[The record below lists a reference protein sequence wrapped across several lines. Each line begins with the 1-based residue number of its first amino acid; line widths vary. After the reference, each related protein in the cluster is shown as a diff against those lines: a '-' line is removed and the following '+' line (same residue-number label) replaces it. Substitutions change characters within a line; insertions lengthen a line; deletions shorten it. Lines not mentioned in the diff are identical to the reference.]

1 MNMAG
6 KTSVNGESNGKVH
19 RKVGL
24 VYDETMCK
32 HDTPHG
38 EAHPERPDRIRVIWE
53 NLQLAGVTQRCVVL
67 GGTKAE
73 DAHLQLVHTKDHVN
87 LVKSST
93 NKKDYQSDRVASLV
107 NSIYLN
113 GSTSE
118 AAYLAA
124 GSVVEV
130 AERVAKGELDSG
142 FAIVR
147 PPGHHAEADE
157 AMGFCFFNNVAVAAS
172 YLLDERPDLGVKK
185 ILVVDWDVHHG
196 NGTQKMFWEDP
207 RVLVFSVHRRED
219 GGFYPGG
226 EDGSYNMVGEGP
238 GEGLILILSS
248 IGDPLGGCRVTPYGY
263 SVMLKKLMEFAQ
275 GKIVMALEGGYNLDS
290 IAKSSLACVQVLLE
304 DNPIQGSSEE
314 IPFMSTWR
322 VIQAVRK
329 RLCAYWPSLADEL
342 SSKLINQK
350 TPTPIVLTSNSNSE
364 AKDNA
369 HELLDQLS
377 KLNIETHK
385 VDTKVSTSWRSDL
398 SKVDVWYAS
407 FGSNMWKPRFLCYIQ
422 GGQVEG
428 MTKPCV
434 GSLDKSPP
442 KGITWGTYPNRLF
455 FGRESTNVWGKGG
468 VAFTNPLTSPN
479 DQTHMCLYRI
489 TLEQFNDV
497 LFQENGLNVDFAS
510 PIFGLTALQL
520 VEKNGSTPL
529 EADLAP
535 WYGNVV
541 CLGREGDV
549 PILTMTCTLS
559 VIEKFA
565 SGEVPLS
572 PPAKAYANTL
582 IRGLVEGG
590 IFSEE
595 EAEAYIDDAASKPLY
610 INGASRDTETAS
622 WRSDLSKVDV
632 WYASLDP
639 TCGNRVSFSIFKG
652 DKLFFGRESTVTWG
666 VKEDLLSSTLSLIS
680 VIKLTCDSL
689 EQFNDVLFQE
699 NGMKVDSDS
708 PLFDLSALQ
717 LVQNNGSIPLAKA
730 GWYGNVVCAGKE
742 SDIPILTMTCTL
754 SVLEK
759 FTSGEVPLRPPAKA
773 YANTLVMG
781 LVEGGRLSEEEAW
794 AYIDNAASKPL

>member
-130 AERVAKGELDSG
+130 AEKVAKGELDSG

-238 GEGLILILSS
+238 GEGFNINVPWEQGRCGDADYLAAWDHILIPVAKEFNPDIILLSAGFDAA

-442 KGITWGTYPNRLF
+442 KGITWGTYPN
-455 FGRESTNVWGKGG
+455 S
-468 VAFTNPLTSPN
+468 
-479 DQTHMCLYRI
+479 
-489 TLEQFNDV
+489 LEQFNDV

-572 PPAKAYANTL
+572 PPAKAYAKTL

-595 EAEAYIDDAASKPLY
+595 EAEAYIDNAASKPLY
-610 INGASRDTETAS
+610 INGASR
-622 WRSDLSKVDV
+622 
-632 WYASLDP
+632 
-639 TCGNRVSFSIFKG
+639 F
-652 DKLFFGRESTVTWG
+652 
-666 VKEDLLSSTLSLIS
+666 
-680 VIKLTCDSL
+680 
-689 EQFNDVLFQE
+689 
-699 NGMKVDSDS
+699 
-708 PLFDLSALQ
+708 
-717 LVQNNGSIPLAKA
+717 
-730 GWYGNVVCAGKE
+730 
-742 SDIPILTMTCTL
+742 
-754 SVLEK
+754 
-759 FTSGEVPLRPPAKA
+759 
-773 YANTLVMG
+773 
-781 LVEGGRLSEEEAW
+781 
-794 AYIDNAASKPL
+794 

>member
-238 GEGLILILSS
+238 GEGFNINVPWEQGRCGDADYLAAWDHILIPVAKEFNPDIILLSAGFDAA

-610 INGASRDTETAS
+610 INGASR
-622 WRSDLSKVDV
+622 
-632 WYASLDP
+632 
-639 TCGNRVSFSIFKG
+639 F
-652 DKLFFGRESTVTWG
+652 
-666 VKEDLLSSTLSLIS
+666 
-680 VIKLTCDSL
+680 
-689 EQFNDVLFQE
+689 
-699 NGMKVDSDS
+699 
-708 PLFDLSALQ
+708 
-717 LVQNNGSIPLAKA
+717 
-730 GWYGNVVCAGKE
+730 
-742 SDIPILTMTCTL
+742 
-754 SVLEK
+754 
-759 FTSGEVPLRPPAKA
+759 
-773 YANTLVMG
+773 
-781 LVEGGRLSEEEAW
+781 
-794 AYIDNAASKPL
+794 

>member
-24 VYDETMCK
+24 VYDDTMCK

-73 DAHLQLVHTKDHVN
+73 DKHLQLVHTKDHVN
-87 LVKSST
+87 PVKSST
-93 NKKDYQSDRVASLV
+93 NKKDYQSDRTASLV

-130 AERVAKGELDSG
+130 AEKVSKGELDSG

-185 ILVVDWDVHHG
+185 ILIVDWDVHHG

-207 RVLVFSVHRRED
+207 RVLVFSVHRHED

-226 EDGSYNMVGEGP
+226 DDGSYNMVGEGP
-238 GEGLILILSS
+238 GEGFNINVPWEQGRCGDADYLAAWDHILIPVAKEFNPDIILLSAGFDAA

-290 IAKSSLACVQVLLE
+290 IAKSPLACVQVLLE

-314 IPFMSTWR
+314 MPFMSTWR

-342 SSKLINQK
+342 SSKLVNQK

-377 KLNIETHK
+377 KLSIEKHK

-442 KGITWGTYPNRLF
+442 KGITWGIYPN
-455 FGRESTNVWGKGG
+455 S
-468 VAFTNPLTSPN
+468 
-479 DQTHMCLYRI
+479 
-489 TLEQFNDV
+489 LEQFNDV

-610 INGASRDTETAS
+610 INGASREAIAGSSAVFRRRGDIINKNDIIATKKSKLMKKLKEKREIS
-622 WRSDLSKVDV
+622 PGISDERHRGK
-632 WYASLDP
+632 
-639 TCGNRVSFSIFKG
+639 N
-652 DKLFFGRESTVTWG
+652 
-666 VKEDLLSSTLSLIS
+666 EDQIRG
-680 VIKLTCDSL
+680 IWNK
-689 EQFNDVLFQE
+689 
-699 NGMKVDSDS
+699 
-708 PLFDLSALQ
+708 
-717 LVQNNGSIPLAKA
+717 
-730 GWYGNVVCAGKE
+730 
-742 SDIPILTMTCTL
+742 IL
-754 SVLEK
+754 LEK
-759 FTSGEVPLRPPAKA
+759 FTSGDVPLRPPAKA